1 VTVTNPIF
9 LAFGVALCLA
19 AGALLFLVT
28 FKGVRGEIA
37 VSRRRPGV
45 VNGPTLLTRATD
57 SVTNYLEKNV
67 SKNAR
72 FGSRASLEQAGL
84 KMRQADF
91 LLLVACAAVTAG
103 FIGLILGGLLPAL
116 LLVVA
121 TPFVAML
128 VLNVLSSRRRANF
141 EVQLGDTLQML
152 SGGLRAGHS
161 LLRSVDAVSKEA
173 EAPTSEEFARLV
185 NENRLGRDLR
195 DSMLDA
201 AHRLH
206 SEDFEWVGQAIEIH
220 REVGGD
226 LAEVLDQVGETIR
239 ERSQIKGQVRALSA
253 EGRLSAYILVALPVG
268 MFLYMSVVN
277 SSYIATLYTNPIGWI
292 LLGVAVV
299 LLVVGSFWLSR
310 VVKIKF

>member
-1 VTVTNPIF
+1 V
-9 LAFGVALCLA
+9 
-19 AGALLFLVT
+19 LFFVT
-28 FKGVRGEIA
+28 FKSNRGEIA
-37 VSRRRPGV
+37 ISRRRPGV
-45 VNGPTLLTRATD
+45 VNGPTLLTRVTD
-57 SVTNYLEKNV
+57 SATSFLEKNV

-91 LLLVACAAVTAG
+91 LLLVACVAVTAG
-103 FIGLILGGLLPAL
+103 FVGFILGGALPAL

-121 TPFVAML
+121 TPFLAMV
-128 VLNVLSSRRRANF
+128 VLNILSSRRRAKF
-141 EVQLGDTLQML
+141 EAQLGDTLQML

-201 AHRLH
+201 AHRLR

-239 ERSQIKGQVRALSA
+239 ERSQIKGQVKALSA
-253 EGRLSAYILVALPVG
+253 EGRLSAYILIALPVG

-277 SSYIATLYTNPIGWI
+277 STYIATLYTGLIGWI

-299 LLVVGSFWLSR
+299 LLGVGSFWLSR

>member
-1 VTVTNPIF
+1 MSITNPVF
-9 LAFGVALCLA
+9 LALGVALCLSA
-19 AGALLFLVT
+19 AAVLFLVT
-28 FKGVRGEIA
+28 FKSNRGEIA
-37 VSRRRPGV
+37 ISRRRPGV
-45 VNGPTLLTRATD
+45 VNGPTLLTRVTD
-57 SVTNYLEKNV
+57 SATSFLEKNV

-91 LLLVACAAVTAG
+91 LLLVACGAVTAG
-103 FIGLILGGLLPAL
+103 FVGFILGGALSAL
-116 LLVVA
+116 LVVVA
-121 TPFVAML
+121 TPFLAMV
-128 VLNVLSSRRRANF
+128 VLNVLSSRRRAKF
-141 EVQLGDTLQML
+141 EAQLGDTLQML

-173 EAPTSEEFARLV
+173 ETPTSEEFARLV

-201 AHRLH
+201 AHRLR

-239 ERSQIKGQVRALSA
+239 ERSQIKGQVKALSA

-277 SSYIATLYTNPIGWI
+277 SSYIATLYTGLIGWI

-299 LLVVGSFWLSR
+299 LLGVGSFWLSR

>member
-1 VTVTNPIF
+1 MTVTSPVF
-9 LAFGVALCLA
+9 LAMGIALCFA
-19 AGALLFLVT
+19 AGLVLILIT
-28 FKGVRGEIA
+28 FKSTRGEIA
-37 VSRRRPGV
+37 ISRRRPGV

-57 SVTNYLEKNV
+57 SATSFLERNV

-91 LLLVACAAVTAG
+91 LLLVACSAVTAG
-103 FIGLILGGLLPAL
+103 FFGFILGGLPPAL
-116 LLVVA
+116 LFIVA
-121 TPFVAML
+121 TPLLAMVSL
-128 VLNVLSSRRRANF
+128 RVLSSRRRAKF
-141 EVQLGDTLQML
+141 EAQLGDTLQML

-161 LLRSVDAVSKEA
+161 LLRSVDAVAKEA
-173 EAPTSEEFARLV
+173 DSPTSEEFARLV
-185 NENRLGRDLR
+185 NENRLGRDLK

-201 AHRLH
+201 AHRLR
-206 SEDFEWVGQAIEIH
+206 SDDFEWVGQAIEIH

-239 ERSQIKGQVRALSA
+239 ERSQIKGQVKALSA
-253 EGRLSAYILVALPVG
+253 EGKLSAYILVALPIC

-277 SSYIATLYTNPIGWI
+277 SAYIATLYTNLIGWI
-292 LLGVAVV
+292 MLGVAVV
-299 LLVVGSFWLSR
+299 LLSVGSFWLSR

>member
-1 VTVTNPIF
+1 VSITNPVF
-9 LAFGVALCLA
+9 LALGVALCLSA
-19 AGALLFLVT
+19 AAVLFFVT
-28 FKGVRGEIA
+28 FKSNRGEIA
-37 VSRRRPGV
+37 ISRRRPGV
-45 VNGPTLLTRATD
+45 VNGPTLLTRVTD
-57 SVTNYLEKNV
+57 SATSFLEKNV

-91 LLLVACAAVTAG
+91 LLLVACVAVTAG
-103 FIGLILGGLLPAL
+103 FVGFILGGALPAL

-121 TPFVAML
+121 TPFLAMV
-128 VLNVLSSRRRANF
+128 VLNILSSRRRAKF
-141 EVQLGDTLQML
+141 EAQLGDTLQML

-201 AHRLH
+201 AHRLR

-239 ERSQIKGQVRALSA
+239 ERSQIKGQVKALSA
-253 EGRLSAYILVALPVG
+253 EGRLSAYILIALPVG

-277 SSYIATLYTNPIGWI
+277 STYIATLYTGLIGWI

-299 LLVVGSFWLSR
+299 LLGVGSFWLSR

>member
-1 VTVTNPIF
+1 MTVTNPVF
-9 LAFGVALCLA
+9 LALGITLCLA
-19 AGALLFLVT
+19 AGAVLFLVT
-28 FKGVRGEIA
+28 FKSARGEIA
-37 VSRRRPGV
+37 ISRRRPGV

-57 SVTNYLEKNV
+57 SATAFLERNV

-91 LLLVACAAVTAG
+91 LLLVACSAVTAG
-103 FIGLILGGLLPAL
+103 FVGFILGGLLPAL
-116 LLVVA
+116 LFIVA
-121 TPFVAML
+121 TPLLAKVA
-128 VLNVLSSRRRANF
+128 LNVLSARRRAKF
-141 EVQLGDTLQML
+141 ESQLGDTLQML

-161 LLRSVDAVSKEA
+161 LLRSVDAVAKEA
-173 EAPTSEEFARLV
+173 DAPTSEEFARLV

-201 AHRLH
+201 AHRLR

-239 ERSQIKGQVRALSA
+239 ERSQIKGQVKALSA
-253 EGRLSAYILVALPVG
+253 EGKLSAYILVALPVG

-277 SSYIATLYTNPIGWI
+277 SSYIGTLYTNLLGWI

-299 LLVVGSFWLSR
+299 LLGVGSFWLSR

>member
-1 VTVTNPIF
+1 VTVTNPVF
-9 LAFGVALCLA
+9 LALGVALCLSA
-19 AGALLFLVT
+19 AAVLFLVT
-28 FKGVRGEIA
+28 FKSKREEIA
-37 VSRRRPGV
+37 LSRRRPGIA
-45 VNGPTLLTRATD
+45 NGPTLLTRVTD
-57 SVTNYLEKNV
+57 SATSFLERNV

-91 LLLVACAAVTAG
+91 LLLVACSAATAG
-103 FIGLILGGLLPAL
+103 FVGLILGGLLPGL
-116 LLVVA
+116 LFVVA

-128 VLNVLSSRRRANF
+128 LLNVLSSRRRAKF
-141 EVQLGDTLQML
+141 EAQLSDTLQML

-161 LLRSVDAVSKEA
+161 LLRSVDAVSKES

-201 AHRLH
+201 AKRLR

-239 ERSQIKGQVRALSA
+239 ERSQIKGQVKALSA
-253 EGRLSAYILVALPVG
+253 EGKLSAYILVALPIG

-277 SSYIATLYTNPIGWI
+277 NSYISTLYTSFLGWI
-292 LLGVAVV
+292 MLGAAVV

>member
-1 VTVTNPIF
+1 MTVTNPVF
-9 LAFGVALCLA
+9 LALGVALCLSA
-19 AGALLFLVT
+19 AAVLFLVT
-28 FKGVRGEIA
+28 FKSRRDEIA
-37 VSRRRPGV
+37 LSRRRPGV
-45 VNGPTLLTRATD
+45 ANGPGLLTRAAESATAF
-57 SVTNYLEKNV
+57 LEKNV
-67 SKNAR
+67 SKNAT

-84 KMRQADF
+84 KIRQADF
-91 LLLVACAAVTAG
+91 LLLVACSAVTAG
-103 FIGLILGGLLPAL
+103 FVGFILWGFVAAL
-116 LLVVA
+116 LFVVA

-128 VLNVLSSRRRANF
+128 VLNVLSSRRRSKF
-141 EVQLGDTLQML
+141 EAQLGDTLQML

-185 NENRLGRDLR
+185 NENRLGRDLK

-201 AHRLH
+201 ARRLR

-239 ERSQIKGQVRALSA
+239 ERSQIKGQVKALSA
-253 EGRLSAYILVALPVG
+253 EGRLSAYILVALPIG

-277 SSYIATLYTNPIGWI
+277 TTYISTLYTSFIGWI
-292 LLGVAVV
+292 MLGVAV
-299 LLVVGSFWLSR
+299 LILSVGSFWLSR

>member
-1 VTVTNPIF
+1 VSITNPVF
-9 LAFGVALCLA
+9 LALGVALCLSA
-19 AGALLFLVT
+19 AAVLFLVT
-28 FKGVRGEIA
+28 FKSNRGEIA
-37 VSRRRPGV
+37 ISRRRPGV
-45 VNGPTLLTRATD
+45 VSGPTLLTRVTD
-57 SVTNYLEKNV
+57 SATSFLERNV

-91 LLLVACAAVTAG
+91 LLLVACGAVSAG
-103 FIGLILGGLLPAL
+103 FIGFILGGALSAL

-121 TPFVAML
+121 TPFLAMV
-128 VLNVLSSRRRANF
+128 VLNVLSSRRRAKF
-141 EVQLGDTLQML
+141 EAQLGDTLQML

-201 AHRLH
+201 AHRLR

-239 ERSQIKGQVRALSA
+239 ERSQIKGQVKALSA

-277 SSYIATLYTNPIGWI
+277 SSYIATLYTGLIGWI

-299 LLVVGSFWLSR
+299 LLGVGSFWLGR

>member
-1 VTVTNPIF
+1 MSITSPVF
-9 LAFGVALCLA
+9 LALGVALCLSA
-19 AGALLFLVT
+19 AAVLFLVT
-28 FKGVRGEIA
+28 FKSNRGEIA
-37 VSRRRPGV
+37 ISRRRPGV
-45 VNGPTLLTRATD
+45 VSGPTLLTRVTD
-57 SVTNYLEKNV
+57 SATSFLERNV

-91 LLLVACAAVTAG
+91 LLLVACGAVSAG
-103 FIGLILGGLLPAL
+103 FIGFILGGALSAL

-121 TPFVAML
+121 TPFLAMV
-128 VLNVLSSRRRANF
+128 VLNVLSSRRRAKF
-141 EVQLGDTLQML
+141 EAQLGDTLQML

-201 AHRLH
+201 AHRLR

-239 ERSQIKGQVRALSA
+239 ERSQIKGQVKALSA

-277 SSYIATLYTNPIGWI
+277 SSYIATLYTGLIGWI

-299 LLVVGSFWLSR
+299 LLGVGSFWLGR

>member
-1 VTVTNPIF
+1 MSITNPVF
-9 LAFGVALCLA
+9 LALGVALCFSA
-19 AGALLFLVT
+19 AAVLFLVT
-28 FKGVRGEIA
+28 FKSNRGEIA
-37 VSRRRPGV
+37 ISRRRPGV
-45 VNGPTLLTRATD
+45 VNGPTLLTRVTD
-57 SVTNYLEKNV
+57 SATSFLEKNV

-91 LLLVACAAVTAG
+91 LLLVACGAVTTG
-103 FIGLILGGLLPAL
+103 FVGFILGGALSAL

-121 TPFVAML
+121 TPFLAMV
-128 VLNVLSSRRRANF
+128 VLNVLSAQRRSKF
-141 EVQLGDTLQML
+141 EAQLGDTLQML

-201 AHRLH
+201 AHRLR

-239 ERSQIKGQVRALSA
+239 ERSQIKGQVKALSA
-253 EGRLSAYILVALPVG
+253 EGRLSAYILVALPIG

-277 SSYIATLYTNPIGWI
+277 SAYIATLYTSLIGWI

-299 LLVVGSFWLSR
+299 LLGVGSFWLSR

>member
-1 VTVTNPIF
+1 VSITSPVF
-9 LAFGVALCLA
+9 LALGVALCLSA
-19 AGALLFLVT
+19 AAVLFLVT
-28 FKGVRGEIA
+28 FKSNRGEIA
-37 VSRRRPGV
+37 ISRRRPGV
-45 VNGPTLLTRATD
+45 VSGPTLLTRVTD
-57 SVTNYLEKNV
+57 SATSFLERNV

-91 LLLVACAAVTAG
+91 LLLVACGAVSAG
-103 FIGLILGGLLPAL
+103 FIGFILGGALSAL

-121 TPFVAML
+121 TPFLAMV
-128 VLNVLSSRRRANF
+128 VLNVLSSRRRAKF
-141 EVQLGDTLQML
+141 EAQLGDTLQML

-201 AHRLH
+201 AHRLR

-239 ERSQIKGQVRALSA
+239 ERSQIKGQVKALSA

-277 SSYIATLYTNPIGWI
+277 SSYIATLYTGLIGWI

-299 LLVVGSFWLSR
+299 LLGVGSFWLGR